1 MIWQEVR
8 RGLRLFLV
16 DPVVAVL
23 TFIGEC
29 TILFFEAVRRL
40 FVPPFEM
47 GELMTQMAAI
57 GVASVPIV
65 ALTTFSSGAVLALYT
80 TEVLVS
86 YGATSLAGG
95 TIGLAVTRE
104 IAPVLAGVMVAARS
118 GSAMAAQIGTM
129 KVTEQID
136 ALRVLNVHPTNY
148 LLVPRLLAG
157 MLMLPVLTLVGVYCG
172 MLGGYLVSVM
182 GGVPSGSFLQS
193 VQQWIEPSDFLGGMQ
208 KTVVFGILIALVACQ
223 QGLRTQEGAVGVGRS
238 TTNAVVISMVLIYV
252 VDYFLSDL
260 IY

>member
-8 RGLRLFLV
+8 RGFRVFLV

-29 TILFFEAVRRL
+29 TILLFEAVRRL

-136 ALRVLNVHPTNY
+136 ALRVLNVHPANY

-172 MLGGYLVSVM
+172 MFGGYLVSVV

>member
-1 MIWQEVR
+1 
-8 RGLRLFLV
+8 L
-16 DPVVAVL
+16 
-23 TFIGEC
+23 
-29 TILFFEAVRRL
+29 FEAVRRL

-172 MLGGYLVSVM
+172 MLGGYLVSVV

-208 KTVVFGILIALVACQ
+208 KTVVFGVLIALVACQ

>member
-1 MIWQEVR
+1 MIWREVR
-8 RGLRLFLV
+8 RGLQRFLL
-16 DPVVAVL
+16 DPILAFF
-23 TFIGEC
+23 TFVGEC
-29 TILFFEAVRRL
+29 TILLFESVRRL
-40 FVPPFEM
+40 PARPFES
-47 GELMTQMAAI
+47 GELITQMAAI

-80 TEVLVS
+80 TEVLVN

-148 LLVPRLLAG
+148 LLIPRLLAG
-157 MLMLPVLTLVGVYCG
+157 MLMLPVLALIGVYAG
-172 MLGGYLVSVM
+172 MLGGYLVSVA

-208 KTVVFGILIALVACQ
+208 KTVVFGVLIALVACQ